1 MKYFSKILIVLN
13 ILVILILSG
22 SYFNNRIFY
31 DLEDVLQVLKIK
43 DFLELEDRKVKFFI
57 EELFDKI

>member
-13 ILVILILSG
+13 ILVILILLG

-43 DFLELEDRKVKFFI
+43 DFLELEDRKGKFFI